1 MAEDRKSVIDNVIA
15 LAISPNGKQVVFG
28 TTDGTLV
35 LWNVDRHQQVLESIA
50 AHEETV
56 NSLWYASHG
65 EKFISASDDQKIRLW
80 DASTGLSARDAFEV
94 HTDGVLLAGFLA
106 DRETE
111 TIVSLSKDNTVLVW
125 QVPTG
130 DIEQKFRVALDSR

>member
-1 MAEDRKSVIDNVIA
+1 MAADGKSVSDSVIA

-28 TTDGTLV
+28 TTDGILV
-35 LWNVDRHQQVLESIA
+35 LWDVDRRQQVSEPIA
-50 AHEETV
+50 AHEDTI
-56 NSLWYASHG
+56 NSLWYAPHG
-65 EKFISASDDQKIRLW
+65 EKFISASDDQTIRLW
-80 DASTGLSARDAFEV
+80 NASTAMFARDAFEL

-106 DRETE
+106 GRETE

-130 DIEQKFRVALDSR
+130 DIEKGFK